1 MHRKHRSS
9 GTLVLASAWLAFA
22 IPSAVFADVESASPP
37 GPWKPPFEK
46 IVVFGDSLSDPGNL
60 FVLTGQYSV
69 RPFAPIPSAPY
80 LIGGLHFS
88 NGPTWV
94 EDMSRELR
102 SPSGAGPALRVPRLY
117 TNYAFGGARARAGA
131 GSGAPDLATQ
141 VGMYF
146 ADSSGAADA
155 KSLYV
160 VWIGANDLRDAV
172 EALAADQTGGASA
185 TIVQGALGS
194 IQQNVVTLWSAGAR
208 TFLIPNEPNLAVT
221 PALLSQPAQVQGAAA
236 ALSALYDANLEK
248 ILAGLEQQLPEAKF
262 VRLDVYALLN
272 SVIATPKAY
281 GFTQTQVPCLT
292 FGVIV
297 GAICDD
303 PRQYVFWD
311 AIHPTA
317 AVDRVLGNAAVGAL
331 GF

>member
-1 MHRKHRSS
+1 MCRKHSLWS
-9 GTLVLASAWLAFA
+9 KLVVASALLVLA
-22 IPSAVFADVESASPP
+22 IPAAVFAGAEPESLQRS
-37 GPWKPPFEK
+37 WKPPFEK
-46 IVVFGDSLSDPGNL
+46 IVLFGDSLSDPGNL

-80 LIGGLHFS
+80 LIGGLHFT

-94 EDMSRELR
+94 EDMSRDLH
-102 SPSGAGPALRVPRLY
+102 SPSGAGPALRVPHFY

-131 GSGAPDLATQ
+131 GSGAPDLPTQ

-155 KSLYV
+155 ASLYV
-160 VWIGANDLRDAV
+160 IWIGANDLRDAV

-185 TIVQGALGS
+185 SIVQGALGS
-194 IQQNVVTLWSAGAR
+194 IAQNIVTLWSAGAR
-208 TFLIPNEPNLAVT
+208 AFLVPNEPNLAVT
-221 PALLSQPAQVQGAAA
+221 PALLSQPGQVQGAAA
-236 ALSALYDANLEK
+236 ALSALYDANLATV
-248 ILAGLEQQLPEAKF
+248 LAGLEQQLPQTKI

-281 GFTQTQVPCLT
+281 GFTQTQVPCLA
-292 FGVIV
+292 FGVIA

-317 AVDRVLGNAAVGAL
+317 AVHRVLANAAVGAL